1 MNFDAIFQT
10 FSALIA
16 ATPKSTLLMVALGAL
31 VVGWIGAIMIRR
43 KVPLGRLVRFSS
55 TFVLVGVMAVIV
67 IQIARLDPRFD
78 VAVAGLGLPEQ
89 VVEGG
94 ETRVAL
100 APDGH
105 YWLRAKVN
113 GVPAEFLVDT
123 GATLTAI
130 SADTARKAGIKPRSD
145 RFPIQM
151 GTANG
156 TVQVPLATID
166 ELRFGNVAARG
177 LDTVIAPNLG
187 ETNVIGMNLLSRLAE
202 WRVRDNVLILTPNN
216 PQPAIDWDVEESSE

>member
-1 MNFDAIFQT
+1 MNFDAILQT
-10 FSALIA
+10 TSALIA

-31 VVGWIGAIMIRR
+31 VVGWIGAFMIRR

-130 SADTARKAGIKPRSD
+130 SSDTARKAGIKPRSD

-187 ETNVIGMNLLSRLAE
+187 ETNVIGMNLLTRLAE

-216 PQPAIDWDVEESSE
+216 PQPAIDWDVEEAE